1 MPDQTEMERNKNTRD
16 SLWKIG
22 SPGRYPSVRAAAAA
36 VAKRREKG
44 LLHKQFLSMRKKCL
58 NATFASASLL
68 CSEQSAQMVR
78 RLNIQ
83 RRTRKNQQ
91 SQRRKSQVRGKSLGG
106 KDRLLTPTKK
116 SKRRKK
122 RRKKKMVPTR
132 QMSSST
138 VHPSYADAPSL
149 ALAPPSSFTK
159 ILPPTTQTQS
169 NKIRPKSDTKM
180 LPPTTQ
186 TQSNK
191 TRPKSDTKMLPPTTQ
206 TQFTEV
212 TKFPEQMKSTIDTA
226 WSNAITRP
234 MSAPQLYSPKEL
246 VSPIVNPKNPP
257 WITSKLSESCK
268 WIERPSHQALF
279 GSSPRSPSPRTAWNG
294 GRHRVTGQGN
304 SLATSKSTRL
314 HKTSVV

>member
-1 MPDQTEMERNKNTRD
+1 MERNKNTRD
-16 SLWKIG
+16 SLWKLG

-58 NATFASASLL
+58 NATYASASLL

-78 RLNIQ
+78 RLSIQ

-91 SQRRKSQVRGKSLGG
+91 NRRKKSQVRSKSQVRR
-106 KDRLLTPTKK
+106 KSLTPTKK

-132 QMSSST
+132 QTSSST
-138 VHPSYADAPSL
+138 APPSYADAPSV
-149 ALAPPSSFTK
+149 ALAPTSSF
-159 ILPPTTQTQS
+159 
-169 NKIRPKSDTKM
+169 TKM

-191 TRPKSDTKMLPPTTQ
+191 TRPKSDTKILPPTTQTQSNKNLPKSDTKMLPPTTQ

-212 TKFPEQMKSTIDTA
+212 TKFPEQIKATIDIA

-234 MSAPQLYSPKEL
+234 MSAPQLYSPKQL
-246 VSPIVNPKNPP
+246 VSPIATPKNPP
-257 WITSKLSESCK
+257 WITSKKMSESCK

-279 GSSPRSPSPRTAWNG
+279 GSSPSSPSTRTAWNG